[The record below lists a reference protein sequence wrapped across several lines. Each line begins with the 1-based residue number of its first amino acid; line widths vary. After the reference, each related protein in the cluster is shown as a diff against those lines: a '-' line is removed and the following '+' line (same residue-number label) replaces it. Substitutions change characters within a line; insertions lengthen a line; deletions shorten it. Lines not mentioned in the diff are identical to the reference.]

1 MKRLILIP
9 LAILSLASCEF
20 GFELDG
26 MDTEPLLH
34 FEAALH
40 QNCDEDLKY
49 AMKGLKAVTDDR
61 YTDMKDITLQ
71 AYVNGEKIDGDHSD
85 GPCNQLIGE
94 LDFDFLEPGDEI
106 SIEAICNGYPS
117 IKARTVMPSGWDSP
131 VIEVK
136 RIDESTISLDIS
148 FKDNASSED
157 YYGIGLI
164 VETYMQQQISG
175 WTSVAL
181 RGPAVEGTGMTS
193 YGEMRVSYIDPAER
207 IINICSDHSFNGKEK
222 KMSFIADCLEST
234 DTEKRTYTVFAY
246 KLSEEMYRYAVAQY
260 DSSPWNNTL
269 GFMGLSPVTFTYTNI
284 QGGLGVLGCVNA
296 RTYGPYPVP

>member
-20 GFELDG
+20 EFELDG

-49 AMKGLKAVTDDR
+49 AIQGLKAVSSGK
-61 YTDMKDITLQ
+61 YSDMEDITLQ
-71 AYVNGEKIDGDHSD
+71 AYINGEKVDGYHSD
-85 GPCNQLIGE
+85 GPCSLLSGE
-94 LDFDFLEPGDEI
+94 MNFNFLEPGDEI
-106 SIEAICNGYPS
+106 SIKAECTGYPAIS
-117 IKARTVMPSGWDSP
+117 AKTVMPSGWDNLEL
-131 VIEVK
+131 EVK
-136 RIDESTISLDIS
+136 RTDESTISLDIS
-148 FKDNASSED
+148 FKDDAATED
-157 YYGIGLI
+157 FYGIGLI
-164 VETYMQQQISG
+164 VETYMQQQIYG

-284 QGGLGVLGCVNA
+284 QGGLGVLGCVNT

>member
-1 MKRLILIP
+1 MKRLLLILM
-9 LAILSLASCEF
+9 AILSLVSCEF
-20 GFELDG
+20 EFELDD

-49 AMKGLKAVTDDR
+49 ALQGLKAVSSGKYR
-61 YTDMKDITLQ
+61 DMEDITLR
-71 AYVNGEKIDGDHSD
+71 AYINGEKVDGYHSD
-85 GPCNQLIGE
+85 GPCNQLTGKMQ
-94 LDFDFLEPGDEI
+94 FKPLEPGDEI
-106 SIEAICNGYPS
+106 SITAECTGYPAIS
-117 IKARTVMPSGWDSP
+117 AKTVMPSGWNDLEL
-131 VIEVK
+131 EVK
-136 RIDESTISLDIS
+136 RTDESAIRLDIS
-148 FKDNASSED
+148 FKDNADTED
-157 YYGIGLI
+157 FYGIGLI

-181 RGPAVEGTGMTS
+181 RGPAVEGSGMTT
-193 YGEMRVSYIDPAER
+193 YGEMRVAYIDPAER
-207 IINICSDHSFNGKEK
+207 IINICSDHSFNGETK

-234 DTEKRTYTVFAY
+234 EVEQRTYTVFAY